1 MPPQW
6 KTTVKSDAGTVTADK
21 CQKNLPLTGV
31 RLVFTGTQ
39 LERED
44 TAHMILRQ
52 GQLLGLIYLTLF
64 SLWIT
69 SEVFLLVKRQATT
82 GLAASDR
89 GFTKQAL
96 VFFIF
101 TNLGAIACLALFRE
115 AVFATEATAVV
126 GLALM
131 VSGLLLRWW
140 AVAHLGRFFT
150 VNVAV
155 AGDHRVVDTGPY
167 RLIRH
172 PSYTGL
178 LLTCLG
184 VGLCFGNFASLLV
197 IVVPIIALALKRMRV
212 EEAALA
218 TALGEN
224 YRTYMSHTKRLIP
237 GVY

>member
-1 MPPQW
+1 
-6 KTTVKSDAGTVTADK
+6 
-21 CQKNLPLTGV
+21 
-31 RLVFTGTQ
+31 
-39 LERED
+39 
-44 TAHMILRQ
+44 MILRQ
-52 GQLLGLIYLTLF
+52 GHLLGLIYLTLF
-64 SLWIT
+64 SLWVT
-69 SEVFLLVKRQATT
+69 SEVFLLVKLRATT
-82 GLAASDR
+82 GVVASDR

-96 VFFIF
+96 VFFLL
-101 TNLGAIACLALFRE
+101 TNIGAVACLAFFRD
-115 AVFATEATAVV
+115 AVFATEATATV

-131 VSGLLLRWW
+131 LAGLLLRWW
-140 AVAHLGRFFT
+140 AIVHLGRFFT

-155 AGDHRVVDTGPY
+155 ASDHRVVDTGPY

-172 PSYTGL
+172 PSYTGI

-197 IVVPIIALALKRMRV
+197 IVVPIVALALKRMRV

-218 TALGEN
+218 GALGDD

>member
-1 MPPQW
+1 
-6 KTTVKSDAGTVTADK
+6 
-21 CQKNLPLTGV
+21 
-31 RLVFTGTQ
+31 
-39 LERED
+39 
-44 TAHMILRQ
+44 MILRQ
-52 GQLLGLIYLTLF
+52 GQLLGMIYLTLF

-69 SEVFLLVKRQATT
+69 SEVFLLVKRRATS
-82 GLAASDR
+82 GIVASDQ
-89 GFTKQAL
+89 GFTRQAL
-96 VFFIF
+96 VVFIV
-101 TNLGAIACLALFRE
+101 TNLGAVMCLALFRQ
-115 AVFATEATAVV
+115 AVFATDVTAVV

-131 VSGLLLRWW
+131 VAGLLLRWW

-155 AGDHRVVDTGPY
+155 ASDHRVVDTGPY

-172 PSYTGL
+172 PSYTGI

-184 VGLCFGNFASLLV
+184 VGLCFGNLASLLV
-197 IVVPIIALALKRMRV
+197 IVVPIVALALKRVRV

-218 TALGEN
+218 SELGED

>member
-1 MPPQW
+1 
-6 KTTVKSDAGTVTADK
+6 
-21 CQKNLPLTGV
+21 
-31 RLVFTGTQ
+31 
-39 LERED
+39 
-44 TAHMILRQ
+44 MILRQ
-52 GQLLGLIYLTLF
+52 GQLLGMIYLTLF

-69 SEVFLLVKRQATT
+69 SEVFLLVKRRATS
-82 GLAASDR
+82 GIVASDQ

-96 VFFIF
+96 IVFIL
-101 TNLGAIACLALFRE
+101 TNLGAVMCLALFRQ

-131 VSGLLLRWW
+131 VAGLLLRWW

-155 AGDHRVVDTGPY
+155 ASDHRVVDTGPY

-172 PSYTGL
+172 PSYTGI

-184 VGLCFGNFASLLV
+184 VGLCFGNLASLLV
-197 IVVPIIALALKRMRV
+197 IVVPIVALALKRVRV

-218 TALGEN
+218 SELGED

>member
-1 MPPQW
+1 MPFQG
-6 KTTVKSDAGTVTADK
+6 KTTVKSDAGGDAADNY
-21 CQKNLPLTGV
+21 QKNLPATGATV
-31 RLVFTGTQ
+31 VFEPNTTR
-39 LERED
+39 RED

-52 GQLLGLIYLTLF
+52 GQLLGMIYLTLF

-69 SEVFLLVKRQATT
+69 SEVFLLVKRQATN
-82 GLAASDR
+82 GLVASDQ

-96 VFFIF
+96 VVFII
-101 TNLGAIACLALFRE
+101 TNLGAVVCLALFRQ
-115 AVFATEATAVV
+115 AVFATEVTAVV

-131 VSGLLLRWW
+131 VAGLLLRWW

-155 AGDHRVVDTGPY
+155 ASDHRVVDTGPY

-172 PSYTGL
+172 PSYTGI

-197 IVVPIIALALKRMRV
+197 IVVPIVALALKRV
-212 EEAALA
+212 QIEEAALA
-218 TALGEN
+218 SELGEH

>member
-1 MPPQW
+1 
-6 KTTVKSDAGTVTADK
+6 
-21 CQKNLPLTGV
+21 
-31 RLVFTGTQ
+31 
-39 LERED
+39 
-44 TAHMILRQ
+44 MILRQ
-52 GQLLGLIYLTLF
+52 GHLLGLIYLTLF
-64 SLWIT
+64 SLWVT
-69 SEVFLLVKRQATT
+69 SEVFLLVKLRATT
-82 GLAASDR
+82 GVVASDR

-96 VFFIF
+96 VFFLL
-101 TNLGAIACLALFRE
+101 TNIGAIACLAFFRD
-115 AVFATEATAVV
+115 AVFATEATATV

-131 VSGLLLRWW
+131 VAGLLLRWW
-140 AVAHLGRFFT
+140 AIVHLGRFFT

-155 AGDHRVVDTGPY
+155 ASDHRVVDTGPY

-172 PSYTGL
+172 PSYTGI

-197 IVVPIIALALKRMRV
+197 IVVPIVALALKRMRV

-218 TALGEN
+218 GALGDD

>member
-1 MPPQW
+1 
-6 KTTVKSDAGTVTADK
+6 
-21 CQKNLPLTGV
+21 
-31 RLVFTGTQ
+31 
-39 LERED
+39 
-44 TAHMILRQ
+44 MILRQ
-52 GQLLGLIYLTLF
+52 GQLLGMIYLTLF

-69 SEVFLLVKRQATT
+69 SEVFLLVKRKATA
-82 GLAASDR
+82 GLVASDQ

-96 VFFIF
+96 VSFIF
-101 TNLGAIACLALFRE
+101 ANLAAIACLAFLPR
-115 AVFATEATAVV
+115 AVFATEVTALL

-131 VSGLLLRWW
+131 TWGLLLRWW
-140 AVAHLGRFFT
+140 AVVHLGRFFT

-155 AGDHRVVDTGPY
+155 ASDHRVVDTGPY

-184 VGLCFGNFASLLV
+184 VGLCFGNVASLLV
-197 IVVPIIALALKRMRV
+197 IVLPILALALKRIRV

-218 TALGEN
+218 STLGED
-224 YRTYMSHTKRLIP
+224 YRAYMSHTKRLIP

>member
-1 MPPQW
+1 
-6 KTTVKSDAGTVTADK
+6 
-21 CQKNLPLTGV
+21 
-31 RLVFTGTQ
+31 
-39 LERED
+39 
-44 TAHMILRQ
+44 MILRQ
-52 GQLLGLIYLTLF
+52 GHLLGLIYLTLF
-64 SLWIT
+64 SLWVT
-69 SEVFLLVKRQATT
+69 SEVFLLVKLRATT
-82 GLAASDR
+82 GVVASDR

-96 VFFIF
+96 VFFLL
-101 TNLGAIACLALFRE
+101 TNIGAVACLAFFRD
-115 AVFATEATAVV
+115 AVFATEATATV

-131 VSGLLLRWW
+131 VAGLLLRWW
-140 AVAHLGRFFT
+140 AIVHLGRFFT

-155 AGDHRVVDTGPY
+155 ANDHRVVNTGPY

-172 PSYTGL
+172 PSYTGI

-197 IVVPIIALALKRMRV
+197 IVVPIVALALKRMRV

-218 TALGEN
+218 GALGDD